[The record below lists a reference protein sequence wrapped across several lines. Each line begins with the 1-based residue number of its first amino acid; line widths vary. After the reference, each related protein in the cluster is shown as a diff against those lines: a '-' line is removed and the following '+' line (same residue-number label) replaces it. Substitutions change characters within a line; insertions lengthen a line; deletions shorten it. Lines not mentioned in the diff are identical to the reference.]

1 MPRGLTTAQNAALA
15 ARVANVAYLV
25 HLDLAAP
32 AADVRVWTGR
42 GDLSVLSATW
52 RGVGEFGVIDGVAGE
67 RSLKAGEISLA
78 LAGVPGDA
86 ITPGIIADTRGVRY
100 QGRPL
105 TIYLGIFAD
114 EALRVPI
121 DNPVAVWGGFA
132 DVLSFQLGES
142 ATVALTGQHYD
153 SHMRRSNGWNMS
165 TVSHNLRFGLP
176 PNTDLFFEA
185 NDRLMGVPRPV
196 L

>member
-1 MPRGLTTAQNAALA
+1 MPRGLTTAQKTAIAG
-15 ARVANVAYLV
+15 RVTSVAYLV

-32 AADVRVWTGR
+32 ANDVRVWTGR
-42 GDLSVLSATW
+42 GDLTALSNTW
-52 RGVGEFGVIDGVAGE
+52 RGVGEFGLIEGVAGE

-78 LAGVPGDA
+78 LAGIPGDL
-86 ITPGIIADTRGVRY
+86 ITPGIIAETRGVRY

-105 TIYLGIFAD
+105 TIYLAVFD
-114 EALRVPI
+114 PVTNALI
-121 DNPVAVWGGFA
+121 DNPTAVWGGFA
-132 DVLSFQLGES
+132 DVLSFQLGEQ

-153 SHMRRSNGWNMS
+153 SLMRRSNGWNMS

-176 PNTDLFFEA
+176 PNTDLFFEP
-185 NDRLMGVPRPV
+185 NDRLMGVARPV

>member
-1 MPRGLTTAQNAALA
+1 MPRGLTTAQNAAIA

-25 HLDLAAP
+25 HLDLASTP
-32 AADVRVWTGR
+32 DIRIWTGR
-42 GDLSVLSATW
+42 GPLTVLGNTW
-52 RGVGEFGVIDGVAGE
+52 QGVGEFGVIEGVAGE

-78 LAGVPGDA
+78 LAGIPGDL
-86 ITPGIIADTRGVRY
+86 ITPGMIAETRAVRY
-100 QGRPL
+100 QARPL
-105 TIYLGIFAD
+105 TIYLAIFVD
-114 EALRVPI
+114 EALRVPV
-121 DNPVAVWGGFA
+121 DDPVAVWGGFA
-132 DVLSFQLGES
+132 DVMSFQLGES

-153 SHMRRSNGWNMS
+153 SHMRRANGWNMS